1 MASRDGQA
9 QLALWISSAAMET
22 LKAHAQQSGLTL
34 RAAVEQAIE
43 GWRPAPDLKTELQAL
58 GDRVAKLEV
67 HIPKWPQGVD
77 GVREVIQSLADQGLG
92 PQAIANN
99 LAEQGITTAD
109 GGPIHRGDM
118 RIRRAVAKAKEGV
131 AATC

>member
-1 MASRDGQA
+1 MNTLR
-9 QLALWISSAAMET
+9 AA
-22 LKAHAQQSGLTL
+22 AQQSGLTL
-34 RAAVEQAIE
+34 RAVIEQAIQ
-43 GWRPAPDLKTELQAL
+43 GWSPAPDLKTELQAL

-67 HIPKWPQGVD
+67 HVPKWPQGVD
-77 GVREVIQSLADQGLG
+77 GVRDVIQSLADQGLG
-92 PQAIANN
+92 PQAIANK

-131 AATC
+131 SATC